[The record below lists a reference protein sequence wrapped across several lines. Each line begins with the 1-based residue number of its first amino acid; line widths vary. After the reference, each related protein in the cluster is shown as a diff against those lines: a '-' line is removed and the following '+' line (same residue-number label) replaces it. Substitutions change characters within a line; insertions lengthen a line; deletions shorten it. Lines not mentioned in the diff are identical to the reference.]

1 MLGGAVCGTA
11 RRATGVRPA
20 DAVVT
25 VQTAA
30 LRLRPSPA
38 EHAERLLSHC
48 SASSRGRRSTGGG
61 GLSCPARRRG
71 SGVAAAASYGPEP
84 FIGNEPRGPRQR
96 KPEWVRILEEDADN
110 DPEVAELLEGT
121 AGDPDKIRE
130 KMKHRLKDS
139 DVHREGGGSDV
150 PPRIS
155 FRAISP
161 LGLWVWLEFAGG
173 PPTSG
178 EQELLEGVLRSW
190 FAVGKLGGYNSQNLQ
205 VYQNADDDQSFF
217 EYDNDELGAGE
228 NRMASYMHD
237 LGDIQYQDNWARVW
251 IDLGTADELSLDVLL
266 NTLVGFSA
274 QMCAL
279 TAITLGGANEDWP
292 LPEGWEGEAAGL
304 GPDDEFMRAT
314 MDPMR
319 LPEGLDEEFQF
330 MDEEGML
337 EGGKGRSPATAA
349 GSGYG
354 VDAGQY
360 GATAEE
366 RELQQLAARL
376 QRRPPAGKSG
386 AAEVGA
392 GGRQR
397 TSGGGYYGASNTPG
411 ADVDID
417 PDEYSFTDPEEQDR
431 AQAAGGQAGAGS
443 QQASTQQPQ
452 KPWGAS
458 FARHV
463 KKRG

>member
-1 MLGGAVCGTA
+1 MLGGAACGTA
-11 RRATGVRPA
+11 RPATAAGPT
-20 DAVVT
+20 DAAIRT
-25 VQTAA
+25 QTAA
-30 LRLRPSPA
+30 FRLRPWAVSSEA
-38 EHAERLLSHC
+38 AERRLSHS
-48 SASSRGRRSTGGG
+48 SACGRGRSATGSD
-61 GLSCPARRRG
+61 LRCPVRRRG
-71 SGVAAAASYGPEP
+71 SCVAAAAGYGSEP
-84 FIGNEPRGPRQR
+84 FMGDTPRAPRQR

-121 AGDPDKIRE
+121 GGDPDKIRE
-130 KMKHRLKDS
+130 KMKHRLKQS
-139 DVHREGGGSDV
+139 DVHREDGGTDV
-150 PPRIS
+150 PPNIS

-161 LGLWVWLEFAGG
+161 LGLWVWLQFAGG
-173 PPTSG
+173 PPTPG

-217 EYDNDELGAGE
+217 EYDNDELGVGE

-237 LGDIQYQDNWARVW
+237 MGDIQYQDDWARVW

-279 TAITLGGANEDWP
+279 KAITLGGANEDWP
-292 LPEGWEGEAAGL
+292 LPEGWEGDASGL
-304 GPDDEFMRAT
+304 GPDDEFMQAT

-337 EGGKGRSPATAA
+337 EGGKGRPQAAAAA

-354 VDAGQY
+354 VDAGEY

-376 QRRPPAGKSG
+376 RRPQPAGSG
-386 AAEVGA
+386 TAV
-392 GGRQR
+392 
-397 TSGGGYYGASNTPG
+397 GGYYGASKAPG
-411 ADVDID
+411 VDLDID
-417 PDEYSFTDPEEQDR
+417 PDEYRFTDQEE
-431 AQAAGGQAGAGS
+431 QAAGEQISQAP
-443 QQASTQQPQ
+443 TQQLQ
-452 KPWGAS
+452 RPWGAS
-458 FARHV
+458 FVRRV
-463 KKRG
+463 KRQG

>member
-1 MLGGAVCGTA
+1 MGDAP
-11 RRATGVRPA
+11 RA
-20 DAVVT
+20 
-25 VQTAA
+25 
-30 LRLRPSPA
+30 
-38 EHAERLLSHC
+38 
-48 SASSRGRRSTGGG
+48 
-61 GLSCPARRRG
+61 
-71 SGVAAAASYGPEP
+71 
-84 FIGNEPRGPRQR
+84 PRQR

-121 AGDPDKIRE
+121 GGDPDKIRE
-130 KMKHRLKDS
+130 KMKHRLKQS
-139 DVHREGGGSDV
+139 DVHREEAGSDV

-161 LGLWVWLEFAGG
+161 LGLWVWLQFAGG
-173 PPTSG
+173 PPTPG

-237 LGDIQYQDNWARVW
+237 MGDIEYQDDWARVW
-251 IDLGTADELSLDVLL
+251 IDMGTADELSLDVLL

-279 TAITLGGANEDWP
+279 KAITLGGANEDWP
-292 LPEGWEGEAAGL
+292 LPAGWEGDAAGL

-330 MDEEGML
+330 MDEQGML
-337 EGGKGRSPATAA
+337 EGGKGRGPAGGAA
-349 GSGYG
+349 GSAGYG
-354 VDAGQY
+354 VDAGEY

-376 QRRPPAGKSG
+376 RRPPLTATPGGPAAGDG
-386 AAEVGA
+386 TG
-392 GGRQR
+392 QR
-397 TSGGGYYGASNTPG
+397 RSAGGYYGASNSPG
-411 ADVDID
+411 ADLDID
-417 PDEYSFTDPEEQDR
+417 PDEYRFVDPEEQDLS
-431 AQAAGGQAGAGS
+431 QAGGMKAVDGAKHS
-443 QQASTQQPQ
+443 VAQQPK

-458 FARHV
+458 FVRRV
-463 KKRG
+463 KKQG